1 MRQHLGIVS
10 LQPIGGLV
18 TNNPST
24 TVQEQAD
31 KQKQEAAIKEAMRQ
45 TQLEKEARKKAR

>member
-1 MRQHLGIVS
+1 MRYFTGMVP

-18 TNNPST
+18 TNNPAT
-24 TVQEQAD
+24 AVQEQAD

-45 TQLEKEARKKAR
+45 TQLEKESRKKSR

>member
-1 MRQHLGIVS
+1 MRYFTGMVP

-18 TNNPST
+18 TNNPAT

-45 TQLEKEARKKAR
+45 TQLEKEEKKKAR

>member
-1 MRQHLGIVS
+1 MRYFTGMVP
-10 LQPIGGLV
+10 LQPIGGLI
-18 TNNPST
+18 TNNPAT

-45 TQLEKEARKKAR
+45 TQLEKDARKKAK

>member
-1 MRQHLGIVS
+1 MKYFTGMVP

-18 TNNPST
+18 TNNPAT
-24 TVQEQAD
+24 TVQEQAE

-45 TQLEKEARKKAR
+45 TQLEKDARKSGK